1 MSPYILRKIR
11 NQQLF
16 SVKNAQTGQVHSQH
30 STKTNALNQ
39 IKLLNAIDHGLI
51 PSQRGGSRPQLS
63 SIAKKML
70 SYLESMYSASYLQ
83 QVAKDILKL
92 TGHKTGGAKSST
104 KKASEIATYV
114 ISSLGA
120 ALAIALAMFI
130 INKGGTQNI
139 SSPGYDT
146 ASPPSF
152 QDTPKP
158 APAPRPSYPALP
170 APRAEND
177 YDILG
182 LQEGASLPQIK
193 TAYRKMVLKVHP
205 DKGGDPAV
213 FRRVNEAYERLVTL
227 HGGVI
232 RRRVMKYNYY

>member
-1 MSPYILRKIR
+1 MSPYILRKVR
-11 NQQLF
+11 NQSLF
-16 SVKNAQTGQVHSQH
+16 SVKNAQTGQIHSQH
-30 STKTNALNQ
+30 STKTNAMNQ
-39 IKLLNAIDHGLI
+39 IKLLNAIDHGFI
-51 PSQRGGSRPQLS
+51 PQQGGARPQLS

-92 TGHKTGGAKSST
+92 TGHKSGGAKSS

-120 ALAIALAMFI
+120 ALAAALALFI
-130 INKGGTQNI
+130 ISKGGTSNI

-146 ASPPSF
+146 SSPPSF
-152 QDTPKP
+152 QDTPK
-158 APAPRPSYPALP
+158 PAPRPSYPALP
-170 APRAEND
+170 APRAETD